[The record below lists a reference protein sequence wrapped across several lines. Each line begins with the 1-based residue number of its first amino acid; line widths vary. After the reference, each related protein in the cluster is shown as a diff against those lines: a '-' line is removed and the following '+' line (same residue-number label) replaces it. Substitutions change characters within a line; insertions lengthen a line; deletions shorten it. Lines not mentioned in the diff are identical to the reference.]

1 MLDGFVKLVITM
13 ICLLWPK
20 CAWLR
25 SWVKISSV
33 HVMSKL
39 KYKLL
44 GEKRFDIDYRRECVV
59 N

>member
-1 MLDGFVKLVITM
+1 MCMVMVAGKNYS
-13 ICLLWPK
+13 
-20 CAWLR
+20 A
-25 SWVKISSV
+25 

>member
-1 MLDGFVKLVITM
+1 MALVKLVIPV
-13 ICLLWPK
+13 ICLFWSR
-20 CAWLR
+20 CAWLW
-25 SWVKISSV
+25 SWVKISSA

-44 GEKRFDIDYRRECVV
+44 GEKRFDIDYRGECVV